1 MANTKVTGDLIAS
14 STIATGNIADN
25 AVTSD
30 KISGITTAHITEGSN
45 LYYTDARADARITAA
60 TTSDLTEGTNLYYTD
75 ARADA
80 RAALL
85 VDSAPSTLDT
95 LNELAAALGDDPNF
109 ATTTANSIGLKAPL
123 ASPSFTGNAAFAG
136 TITNVGSITTKASGA
151 SNSIVAQWQA
161 TNANNCAT
169 FRTTDSGYIFRIH
182 AQNSGT
188 IYVQND
194 DGSNYLKI
202 PDSGS
207 NEISGNATFAGMI
220 TVNGGGIDID
230 NNDDVRL
237 RFDNASAFMA
247 GLQVATTA
255 GDMISST
262 AINDFAIRSQ
272 SNMLFATGGN
282 AERMRIT
289 SGGDVGIGT
298 ADGPDDVNSKLHVYK
313 NAGDNT
319 VVELLRLDCGENNH
333 NVGKGG
339 SIIWRDINVYTNTA
353 SITAQRIGNSGGSTL
368 QFGLRGSEKMRI
380 TSGGDIQVQGGDIFL
395 NSGTNYNDKGVV
407 YLSNERTAII
417 SDIVNATANGD
428 TSLDFQT
435 RKSGTRASAMFI
447 DEFRN
452 VGIGTTSP
460 SANLEVAG
468 DVLINSGEYI
478 SWGGVGETSIEGS
491 TASNKI
497 QFRTGSGDRM
507 IINNTGVGIGTTS
520 PDATLEIGTPSGVA
534 GSAGSINRLFIA
546 PFSNTGGP
554 YKFIA
559 RTVSGASDFLDMYYG
574 SNHIISYG
582 LDGKVGIGTTLPGTL
597 LNIEGSSPIL
607 TIEDSRTSIGDGTIM
622 GRIDFKQND
631 DSGSGTGVSGSIY
644 SISESTTGQGSSLA
658 FKTGVPGST
667 TEKMRITSG
676 GILQVGTTST
686 KIKIEPNGDAYTTQ
700 TRGWQLSGA
709 VGNTS
714 YPSYGFRDSGGEGMM
729 SSSATNL
736 SLVCGG
742 SVKLHMDSRT
752 NTSYTPDGLWNAAAQ
767 PTILKSSS
775 GGGFYLGYQDNG
787 SGLYAQA
794 YGFLTKSTDGL
805 GNTSSRDCIQVKDAN
820 TGTINFSI
828 TNLGAVT
835 ARGSITANGSPSDI
849 RLKENIKPIDNALSK
864 IKKIQGVSFDWKP
877 SDSIVD
883 IKEDYGFI
891 AQEVQ
896 KSLPEIIK
904 EDQVGMLSMRYN
916 SVIPI
921 LVEGM
926 KELEKIVS
934 DLKKEIIE
942 LKSK

>member
-45 LYYTDARADARITAA
+45 LYYTNARADARITAA

-80 RAALL
+80 RVNLQTGANLSLSNKSTSDLSEGTNLYYTDARADARAALL
-85 VDSAPSTLDT
+85 VDSAPSTLNT

-109 ATTTANSIGLKAPL
+109 ATTVTNSIATKLPL
-123 ASPSFTGNAAFAG
+123 AGGTLSGSLSFINTSGDHSRITYTQGDGTTGDVWSHAFYQNSLNQASIDFFATTEAAG
-136 TITNVGSITTKASGA
+136 DGNIK
-151 SNSIVAQWQA
+151 
-161 TNANNCAT
+161 
-169 FRTTDSGYIFRIH
+169 FRTGTSETMRLT
-182 AQNSGT
+182 NSG
-188 IYVQND
+188 N
-194 DGSNYLKI
+194 
-202 PDSGS
+202 
-207 NEISGNATFAGMI
+207 
-220 TVNGGGIDID
+220 
-230 NNDDVRL
+230 
-237 RFDNASAFMA
+237 
-247 GLQVATTA
+247 
-255 GDMISST
+255 
-262 AINDFAIRSQ
+262 
-272 SNMLFATGGN
+272 
-282 AERMRIT
+282 
-289 SGGDVGIGT
+289 VGIGT

-319 VVELLRLDCGENNH
+319 IVELLRLDCGENNH

-339 SIIWRDINVYTNTA
+339 SIIWRDINVYNNTA
-353 SITAQRIGNSGGSTL
+353 SITAQRTGAGSSSSL

-395 NSGTNYNDKGVV
+395 NSGTSYNDKGIV

-452 VGIGTTSP
+452 VGIGTASPGAKLEVVESTANTDCVVRIKAARDAYLQFSPANTTKWGLIADYPALGDFTTYNYPNNFNAIVCKDNKNITTNLSGGNFGIGTTSP
-460 SANLEVAG
+460 SNKLEVAG
-468 DVLINSGEYI
+468 NINVIAPNPYIWVGESGSGGSAGFIGWHDAGDYLFLGHSYGGAFNKNIVINS
-478 SWGGVGETSIEGS
+478 
-491 TASNKI
+491 
-497 QFRTGSGDRM
+497 SG
-507 IINNTGVGIGTTS
+507 NVGIGTTS
-520 PDATLEIGTPSGVA
+520 PSWQLEVE
-534 GSAGSINRLFIA
+534 
-546 PFSNTGGP
+546 NTGTV
-554 YKFIA
+554 
-559 RTVSGASDFLDMYYG
+559 RTAVSS
-574 SNHIISYG
+574 
-582 LDGKVGIGTTLPGTL
+582 TT
-597 LNIEGSSPIL
+597 NGSSGL
-607 TIEDSRTSIGDGTIM
+607 YFRVFNSGTQVGNGTIAT
-622 GRIDFKQND
+622 QNNGD
-631 DSGSGTGVSGSIY
+631 MKFFTGTSG
-644 SISESTTGQGSSLA
+644 EA
-658 FKTGVPGST
+658 
-667 TEKMRITSG
+667 ERMRITSG
-676 GILQVGTTST
+676 GTLQVGTVST
-686 KIKIEPNGDAYTTQ
+686 QIQIQPNGDAYTTQ

-709 VGNTS
+709 IGNAA
-714 YPSYGFRDSGGEGMM
+714 YPSYGFRNSTGEGMM
-729 SSSATNL
+729 STSATNL

-767 PTILKSSS
+767 PTILSSSS

-820 TGTINFSI
+820 TGTINLSI
-828 TNLGAVT
+828 TNLGAIT
-835 ARGSITANGSPSDI
+835 ARGSIASNGNPSDV

-904 EDQVGMLSMRYN
+904 EDRVGMLSMRYN

-934 DLKKEIIE
+934 ELKKEIIE